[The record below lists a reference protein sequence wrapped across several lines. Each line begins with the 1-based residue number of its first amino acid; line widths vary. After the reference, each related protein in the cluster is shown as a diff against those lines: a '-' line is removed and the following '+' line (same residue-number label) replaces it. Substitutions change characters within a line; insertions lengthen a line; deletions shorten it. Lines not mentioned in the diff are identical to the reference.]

1 MRSTLKKPIRITE
14 GLKGGHL
21 WLHLSRYN
29 HEEATSYVEN
39 MCDRVL
45 SSTIASGTED
55 TSTCV
60 RSEGTTNTD
69 AELGLTNTDDVVG
82 GTSLGLD

>member
-21 WLHLSRYN
+21 WLHLSRYD
-29 HEEATSYVEN
+29 HQEATSYVESV
-39 MCDRVL
+39 CDRVL

-60 RSEGTTNTD
+60 WSEGAANTD
-69 AELGLTNTDDVVG
+69 TKLGLADTDDIVG
-82 GTSLGLD
+82 GSGLRLD

>member
-21 WLHLSRYN
+21 WLHLSRIDYTCAVAYI
-29 HEEATSYVEN
+29 ESV
-39 MCDRVL
+39 CDRVL

-55 TSTCV
+55 TPTCV
-60 RSEGTTNTD
+60 GPEGAANTD
-69 AELGLTNTDDVVG
+69 AELGLAYTHDVVG
-82 GTSLGLD
+82 GSGLRLD